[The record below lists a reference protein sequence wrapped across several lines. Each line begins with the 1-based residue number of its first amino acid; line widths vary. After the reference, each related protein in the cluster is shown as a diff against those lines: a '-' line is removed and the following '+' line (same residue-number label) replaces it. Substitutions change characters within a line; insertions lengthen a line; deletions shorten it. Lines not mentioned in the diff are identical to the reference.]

1 MKPEAK
7 EMETYINRNGFP
19 MIRRCKN
26 CIFWKGEAEG
36 EEQKRDYDFNR
47 SEPAGKGLCTFKPM
61 MFAFTLEPK
70 LYPMTKDFFLCE
82 NHKFEN
88 ESKLAQVCEK
98 MLLKDAIKKK
108 SQIQIKKR

>member
-1 MKPEAK
+1 MTNEALQ
-7 EMETYINRNGFP
+7 METYINRSGFP

-26 CIFWKGEAEG
+26 CIFWRTDEQ
-36 EEQKRDYDFNR
+36 EEREYDTSR
-47 SEPAGKGLCTFKPM
+47 SEPAAKGLCTFKPM

-70 LYPMTKDFFLCE
+70 LYPMTKEFFLCE

-98 MLLKDAIKKK
+98 VLLKDAIKKK
-108 SQIQIKKR
+108 NQIKKK